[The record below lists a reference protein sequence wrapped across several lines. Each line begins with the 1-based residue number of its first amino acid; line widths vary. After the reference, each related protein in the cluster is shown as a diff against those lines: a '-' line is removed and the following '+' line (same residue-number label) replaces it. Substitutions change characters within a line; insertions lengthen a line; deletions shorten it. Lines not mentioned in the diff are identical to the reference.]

1 MIDHEDW
8 GVSNEFFSFIDD
20 LWGAHSIDRFA
31 SIMNR
36 KTERFNSLFWNP
48 GSEAVDAF
56 TQNWHGENT
65 WLIPPIYLV
74 VRNIKHLLFHK
85 AQGTLYSIEMGFSHV
100 LVFHFKGGLFY
111 REYVTDVLEFKES
124 SRIYI
129 KGSNPKCVI
138 YCVSCSFRR

>member
-8 GVSNEFFSFIDD
+8 GVSDEFCSFIDD

-36 KTERFNSLFWNP
+36 KTERFNSLFWNT

-56 TQNWHGENT
+56 TQNWHCENT

-111 REYVTDVLEFKES
+111 RENVTDVLEFKES

-138 YCVSCSFRR
+138 YCVSCTFRR